1 MKIRL
6 RAGDFL
12 LIIIRTPRLTLT
24 QKLLSLGILIS
35 ILVNLCV
42 VFSLKFLMKDYV
54 TPIKPLSNDEKMV
67 ILNLLE
73 DKEIEKAREL
83 LENPKANDIRP
94 DDAKVLSDRDSKTDI
109 KDIPDDLKNSRNV
122 AVIDPK
128 EESKKQETTEENK
141 SEKTDEDRFQNNQ
154 PVQPAFPFLKKSD
167 GKSVKE
173 QITGESE
180 APTQGFLYELSSYKW
195 EFAPYML
202 KWKNKM
208 VNKWYEIT
216 SKIFFNPFAKLGSMR
231 IYVKMNRQGQ
241 LLESHVV
248 DYDCDKSFVS
258 PAYASVVNSFPLDPL
273 PPSFPEDMLET
284 TWTITITNQ

>member
-1 MKIRL
+1 MKIRI
-6 RAGDFL
+6 RAGDSL
-12 LIIIRTPRLTLT
+12 LIIIRTPKLTFS
-24 QKLLSLGILIS
+24 QKLLLWGVLFSVIL
-35 ILVNLCV
+35 NLLMI
-42 VFSLKFLMKDYV
+42 FSLKFIIKDYV
-54 TPIKPLSNDEKMV
+54 PPIKPLSNDEKMV

-73 DKEIEKAREL
+73 DKEIEKAKEL
-83 LENPKANDIRP
+83 LENPKANEIKP
-94 DDAKVLSDRDSKTDI
+94 DDAKILSDRDSKTDI
-109 KDIPDDLKNSRNV
+109 LDIPDHLKNSKNV
-122 AVIDPK
+122 AMA
-128 EESKKQETTEENK
+128 ENK
-141 SEKTDEDRFQNNQ
+141 ESSKADDKGEDEKTETTDEDRFQNNQ
-154 PVQPAFPFLKKSD
+154 SVQPVYPFLKKSE

-173 QITGESE
+173 QITGQSE

-216 SKIFFNPFAKLGSMR
+216 SKIFFSPFAKLGSMR

-241 LLESHVV
+241 LLDSKVV

-284 TWTITITNQ
+284 TWTITITN

>member
-1 MKIRL
+1 MKIRI
-6 RAGDFL
+6 RAGNFL
-12 LIIIRTPRLTLT
+12 LIIVRTPRLTLT
-24 QKLLSLGILIS
+24 QRLLSLGILIS
-35 ILVNLCV
+35 IFINLCI
-42 VFSLKFLMKDYV
+42 VFSLKFIIKDYV
-54 TPIKPLSNDEKMV
+54 APIKPLSNDEKMV

-83 LENPKANDIRP
+83 LENPKANEIKP
-94 DDAKVLSDRDSKTDI
+94 DDAKILSDRNSKTDI
-109 KDIPDDLKNSRNV
+109 KDIPEDLKNSKNV
-122 AVIDPK
+122 AVIGNTEP
-128 EESKKQETTEENK
+128 SKKNEKAENK
-141 SEKTDEDRFQNNQ
+141 QTEKTEEDRFQNNQ
-154 PVQPAFPFLKKSD
+154 PIQPAFPFLKKSE

-173 QITGESE
+173 QITGQSD
-180 APTQGFLYELSSYKW
+180 APAQGFLYELSSYKW

-216 SKIFFNPFAKLGSMR
+216 SKIFFSPFAKLGSMR

-241 LLESHVV
+241 LLDSKVI

-273 PPSFPEDMLET
+273 PPSFPEEMLET
-284 TWTITITNQ
+284 TWTITITN